1 MRSPVAD
8 SAKQAES
15 PVLYVMGLAKIFLF
29 MFLSIHN
36 KLLAQ

>member
-1 MRSPVAD
+1 MQREP
-8 SAKQAES
+8 ES
-15 PVLYVMGLAKIFLF
+15 PVLYVMGPAKIFLF

>member
-1 MRSPVAD
+1 MRSPAADYATRVKVA
-8 SAKQAES
+8 
-15 PVLYVMGLAKIFLF
+15 GLVRNGSGQNFSF